1 MNIQTVF
8 LIGYIVGLLMGT
20 GITLGIISWVKK
32 ESERTRAYRTMEQ
45 WNIIGLAMNSNGD
58 LLHKGKKIS

>member
-1 MNIQTVF
+1 MNIQIVY

-32 ESERTRAYRTMEQ
+32 ESERTKAYRYFQE
-45 WNIIGLAMNSNGD
+45 NYY
-58 LLHKGKKIS
+58 

>member
-1 MNIQTVF
+1 MNLYIVF

-32 ESERTRAYRTMEQ
+32 ESERTKAYRYFQE
-45 WNIIGLAMNSNGD
+45 NYY
-58 LLHKGKKIS
+58 

>member
-1 MNIQTVF
+1 MDIQIA
-8 LIGYIVGLLMGT
+8 LIIGYIVGLLMGT

-45 WNIIGLAMNSNGD
+45 WNIKSKEPINHGQN
-58 LLHKGKKIS
+58 

>member
-1 MNIQTVF
+1 MNLYTVF

-32 ESERTRAYRTMEQ
+32 ESYRTRAYRRYTRET
-45 WNIIGLAMNSNGD
+45 N
-58 LLHKGKKIS
+58 